1 MATVTNKKTTSSNLS
16 AHPDEYIEP
25 TPNILNW
32 WCMQGG
38 GASGQQQLKGTESQ
52 SEYEKLLKKSKNI
65 NNNNHNRNIISFM
78 GILRTFPNVFQVRRQ
93 NFANRP

>member
-1 MATVTNKKTTSSNLS
+1 
-16 AHPDEYIEP
+16 
-25 TPNILNW
+25 
-32 WCMQGG
+32 MQGG

-65 NNNNHNRNIISFM
+65 NNNNNHNRNIISFM